1 MERHRALVA
10 IDGPA
15 GAGKSTVARRVAASL
30 GFVLVD
36 TGALYRTVAL
46 AATRAGLSL
55 GDAEGVGALSEQL
68 AEKRAIRLVA
78 PSPEDDAQDAH
89 GVPPPSDRADR
100 PERGGSGIRVM
111 LGDDDVSAAIRTPE
125 VSIAASQ
132 VSAHP
137 RVRASLLALQR
148 QAGERGG
155 VVLEGRDIGTVVF
168 PDAEVKFFLTAN
180 PTVRATRRQLEL
192 EQKGATVTFA
202 DTLAEVV
209 RRDRADSERPIAP
222 LRRADDALFVDS
234 SGRPVD
240 DVVAEMVG
248 IVRTR
253 EQALGLGPKG

>member
-1 MERHRALVA
+1 MQRHRALVA

-15 GAGKSTVARRVAASL
+15 GAGKSTVARRLAASL

-46 AATRAGLSL
+46 ASMRAGLSL
-55 GDAEGVGALSEQL
+55 GDADAVGALSERL
-68 AEKRAIRLVA
+68 AEKRSIQLV
-78 PSPEDDAQDAH
+78 PPPLRGPESD
-89 GVPPPSDRADR
+89 PPPSDPAGGG
-100 PERGGSGIRVM
+100 GGSGVRV
-111 LGDDDVSAAIRTPE
+111 LLDDDDVSSAIRTPE
-125 VSIAASQ
+125 VSLAASQ

-148 QAGERGG
+148 QAGEKGG

-192 EQKGATVTFA
+192 EQKGTTVTFA

-222 LRRADDALFVDS
+222 LRRADDAVLVDS
-234 SGRPVD
+234 SGRAIE
-240 DVVAEMVG
+240 DVVAEMVA
-248 IVRTR
+248 IVQGR
-253 EQALGLGPKG
+253 ELELGLGEKA